1 MGMNVFDS
9 EIGWKK
15 RLAIVL
21 SFLWLAIFAAIGVSE
36 RNGFAIFVMLGL
48 FPVAVLWGIGWIW
61 SAYRRQN
68 PRRINAPS
76 IRTERVHPWKPNGDT
91 DEPHVAEETV
101 PPLTPIP
108 DATDPLNYPL
118 ATAWPRFFA
127 RIFDVWW
134 TTVLVAVVLGY
145 VLRFS
150 TDFVSWINSP
160 GSGQLFGMMCIPLG
174 LVLDAMIYAI
184 AGNTP
189 GKALLHLKAVTIRGG
204 QIEFGSYLNR
214 NFRVWVYGLAL
225 GLPLVNLFT
234 MARQSGRLKD
244 GKPASY
250 DESTMHRVHAG
261 PSGVGRKI
269 VFSVLFFAMLIG
281 MGLLKSEENRME
293 ADAVRAATAKPYQW
307 VNPVTGMSVAV
318 AGQWKLG
325 SMAGDKEVQLPTFT
339 TRTDRAVVMLGHET
353 FPDVTMHMYI
363 QALMTNLSKTI
374 QFADGG
380 IADTRAGRPTWI
392 LTGHLIGMPSDSK
405 VRVHVYQV
413 EGTFWRV
420 VSFQSPPFDYTE
432 KEVTEL
438 RDNVLPS
445 SFLRKAM

>member
-36 RNGFAIFVMLGL
+36 RNGFAMFVMLGL
-48 FPVAVLWGIGWIW
+48 FPVAGLWGIGWVW

-68 PRRINAPS
+68 APKKSDPS
-76 IRTERVHPWKPNGDT
+76 IQHEGMHTWTPLRDVGELQVVQ
-91 DEPHVAEETV
+91 ESV
-101 PPLTPIP
+101 PPPIP
-108 DATDPLNYPL
+108 VPEVVDPLSYPF

-134 TTVLVAVVLGY
+134 TTMLVAVALGY
-145 VLRFS
+145 ALRFS
-150 TDFVSWINSP
+150 TDFAIWINSP
-160 GSGQLFGMMCIPLG
+160 GSGQLFGLMCIPLG
-174 LVLDAMIYAI
+174 FMLDAAVYAI

-189 GKALLHLKAVTIRGG
+189 GKALLNLKAVTLRGE
-204 QIEFGSYLNR
+204 QIGFGGYLNR
-214 NFRVWVYGLAL
+214 NFRVWVYGFAL
-225 GLPLVNLFT
+225 GLPLINLFT

-250 DESTMHRVHAG
+250 DEATMHRVRAM
-261 PSGVGRKI
+261 PSGAGRKLGFAV
-269 VFSVLFFAMLIG
+269 VFSAMFVG
-281 MGLLKSEENRME
+281 VALLNVESNRME
-293 ADAVRAATAKPYQW
+293 ADAIRVATAKTYQW
-307 VNPVTGMSVAV
+307 VNPVTGMSVMV

-325 SMAGDKEVQLPTFT
+325 SMAGENGVQLPTFT
-339 TRTDRAVVMLGHET
+339 TSTEHAVVVLGHET
-353 FPDVTMHMYI
+353 FPDVTMHSYI

-380 IADTRAGRPTWI
+380 IADTSAGRPAWT

-445 SFLRKAM
+445 SFLGKAM

>member
-1 MGMNVFDS
+1 MGMN

-21 SFLWLAIFAAIGVSE
+21 SFLWLAISAAIGVSE
-36 RNGFAIFVMLGL
+36 RNGFALFVMLGL
-48 FPVAVLWGIGWIW
+48 FPVAFLWGIGWVW
-61 SAYRRQN
+61 SAYRRQS
-68 PRRINAPS
+68 PRRKSAPS
-76 IRTERVHPWKPNGDT
+76 IRAEGVHPRNPNGDA
-91 DEPHVAEETV
+91 DEPHLVEKAAF
-101 PPLTPIP
+101 PLTPVP
-108 DATDPLNYPL
+108 DPTDPLNYTL
-118 ATAWPRFFA
+118 ASAWPRFFA

-145 VLRFS
+145 ALRFS

-160 GSGQLFGMMCIPLG
+160 GSGQLFGFICMPFG
-174 LVLDAMIYAI
+174 LMVDATVYAI

-189 GKALLHLKAVTIRGG
+189 GKALLNLKAVTLRGE
-204 QIEFGSYLNR
+204 QIGFWSYLNR
-214 NFRVWVYGLAL
+214 NFRVWVYGFAL
-225 GLPLVNLFT
+225 GIPLINLFT
-234 MARQSGRLKD
+234 MARQSGRLGD
-244 GKPASY
+244 GKPATY
-250 DESTMHRVHAG
+250 DEATMHRVRAG
-261 PSGVGRKI
+261 RSGVGRKI
-269 VFSVLFFAMLIG
+269 AFSVLFFAMLIG
-281 MGLLKSEENRME
+281 MGLMKSEENRME
-293 ADAVRAATAKPYQW
+293 ADAIRAATVKPYQW

-325 SMAGDKEVQLPTFT
+325 SMAGDNGAQLPTFT
-339 TRTDRAVVMLGHET
+339 TRTEHAVVMLGHET
-353 FPDVTMHMYI
+353 FPDVAMHRYI
-363 QALMTNLSKTI
+363 EALMTNLSNTI
-374 QFADGG
+374 RFADGG
-380 IADTRAGRPTWI
+380 IADTSAGRPMWI

-445 SFLRKAM
+445 SFLGKAM